1 MNKRLSLI
9 ILAGLLAI
17 LVGCSSSDDTVYG
30 SPSSNNWDEMNW
42 DSGKWQ

>member
-17 LVGCSSSDDTVYG
+17 LVGCSGSDDGGTTA
-30 SPSSNNWDEMNW
+30 PSNNWDEMNW